1 MMEKPATDDQQ
12 PHILEEGRQL
22 QEFVRELTAAQGRIR
37 AFIVSLMPGSPDV
50 ADVLQETNLT
60 LWKSRE
66 RFTPGTNFIAWA
78 FTIARLEVL
87 HQRDRAKRLG
97 RLVLSEKLMDVLAEE
112 IPDHHQHEK
121 YLTALES
128 CMAKLSDT
136 QREII
141 EARYQPKLS
150 LEIHAR
156 LTGRNPGALR
166 AALLRIRS
174 VLRHCIENS
183 IQTKPA

>member
-1 MMEKPATDDQQ
+1 MVQSSSDTQHLQ
-12 PHILEEGRQL
+12 ILEEGRQL
-22 QEFVRELTAAQGRIR
+22 QEFVRELTASQGRIR

-66 RFTPGTNFIAWA
+66 RYTLGTNFIAWA
-78 FTIARLEVL
+78 LTVARLEVL
-87 HQRDRAKRLG
+87 HQRDRSKRLG
-97 RLVLSEKLMDVLAEE
+97 RLVLSEKLMDVLADEAPE
-112 IPDHHQHEK
+112 HPPHET
-121 YLTALES
+121 YLVALES
-128 CMAKLSDT
+128 CMSKLSET

-141 EARYQPKLS
+141 DARYQPKLS

-174 VLRHCIENS
+174 LLKDCIESS
-183 IQTKPA
+183 IQSTPV

>member
-1 MMEKPATDDQQ
+1 MVNADQENQ
-12 PHILEEGRQL
+12 HGQILDEGRQL
-22 QEFVRELTAAQGRIR
+22 QEFVRELTASQGRIR

-66 RFTPGTNFIAWA
+66 RFTPGTNFMAWA
-78 FTIARLEVL
+78 LTVARLEVL
-87 HQRDRAKRLG
+87 HQRDRSKRLG
-97 RLVLSEKLMDVLAEE
+97 RLVLSEKLIDVLADEAP
-112 IPDHHQHEK
+112 IQPSQDR
-121 YLTALES
+121 YLLALES
-128 CMAKLSDT
+128 CMKKLSET

-166 AALLRIRS
+166 VALLRIRQ
-174 VLRHCIENS
+174 VLKDCIENS
-183 IQTKPA
+183 TQSTPA

>member
-1 MMEKPATDDQQ
+1 MVKPASDDQHLQ
-12 PHILEEGRQL
+12 ILEEGRQL
-22 QEFVRELTAAQGRIR
+22 QDFVRELTAAQGRIR

-66 RFTPGTNFIAWA
+66 RFVPGTNFIAWA

-97 RLVLSEKLMDVLAEE
+97 RLVLSEKLMDILADETPE
-112 IPDHHQHEK
+112 HPPHES
-121 YLTALES
+121 YLAALES
-128 CMAKLSDT
+128 CMSKLSDT

-174 VLRHCIENS
+174 VLRECIENS
-183 IQTKPA
+183 IQSQTA

>member
-1 MMEKPATDDQQ
+1 VNPTPDHRHSQIPDES
-12 PHILEEGRQL
+12 RVL
-22 QEFVRELTAAQGRIR
+22 QEFVRELTDAQGQIR

-66 RFTPGTNFIAWA
+66 RYVPGTNFIAWA

-97 RLVLSEKLMDVLAEE
+97 RLVLSEKLIDVLADEHTDQQ
-112 IPDHHQHEK
+112 PHEH
-121 YLTALES
+121 YLTVLEA
-128 CMAKLSDT
+128 CMAKLSVT

-141 EARYQPKLS
+141 EARYQSKLS

-156 LTGRNPGALR
+156 LTGRNAGALR
-166 AALLRIRS
+166 TALLRIRS
-174 VLRHCIENS
+174 VLRDCIENS
-183 IQTKPA
+183 IQSKPA

>member
-1 MMEKPATDDQQ
+1 MAKSSPEDQHL
-12 PHILEEGRQL
+12 HILEEGRQL

-60 LWKSRE
+60 IWKSRE
-66 RFTPGTNFIAWA
+66 RFVPGTNFIAWA

-87 HQRDRAKRLG
+87 HQRDRSKRLG

-112 IPDHHQHEK
+112 IPDHQPHEN

-128 CMAKLSDT
+128 CMAKLSNT

-174 VLRHCIENS
+174 VLKDCIQDS
-183 IQTKPA
+183 IQSKPA